1 MNETTKTDAAAEQAM
16 AQHADDAQP
25 GKKNTRKRLLALLSL
40 TTALAAAGY
49 GVYYY
54 KVGRFHEETDDAYVN
69 GNLVQLTP
77 QVTGTVVSVNADD
90 TQIVKA
96 GEPVVV
102 LDAADAR
109 IALGNAEAALGQTV
123 RQISA
128 LYVNNN
134 VLAATVQQRQAD
146 LARAR
151 DDLRRRTEVTETGAV
166 AAEDVAH
173 ARDTVKTAEAALETA
188 RQQLASNHAL
198 TDQATVADHPS
209 VLAAGAKVRDAY
221 LSNARNTLPA
231 PVTGYVAR
239 RSVQVGQRVAPGNPL
254 MAIVPLDGVWVD
266 ANFKEVQ
273 LKHIRMGQPVELHAD
288 LYGSNVT
295 YHGKVVGF
303 SAGTGSAFSALPAQN
318 ATGNWIKVVQRLPV
332 RIQLDPAELEAH
344 PLQIG
349 LSMVVDVQTR
359 SEDGSRLASGSGS
372 GSGAPYRTTY
382 RTDVFQRYGE
392 EADHEIALIVARNL
406 NVNGSGGEE
415 RVAAQQVTKV
425 RPQPGTQRDAKSA
438 GNLSAH
444 RAGQPA
450 SEATGT

>member
-1 MNETTKTDAAAEQAM
+1 MNDTNTTDSAQTRTEAPAATAATAATPSSLPSQ
-16 AQHADDAQP
+16 
-25 GKKNTRKRLLALLSL
+25 KNTRKRLLVLLGLVS
-40 TTALAAAGY
+40 ALAAAGY
-49 GVYYY
+49 GTYYY
-54 KVGRFHEETDDAYVN
+54 TVGRFHEETDDAYVN

-77 QVTGTVVSVNADD
+77 QVSGTVVAVNADD

-96 GEPVVV
+96 GEPVVT
-102 LDAADAR
+102 LDPADAR
-109 IALGNAEAALGQTV
+109 IALTNAEAALGQTV
-123 RQISA
+123 RQVSA
-128 LYVNNN
+128 LYVNNS

-151 DDLRRRTEVTETGAV
+151 DDLRRRTQVAETGAV

-173 ARDTVKTAEAALETA
+173 ARDAVTSAEAALETA
-188 RQQLASNHAL
+188 RQQLASNHTL

-209 VLAAGAKVRDAY
+209 VLAAAAKVRDAY
-221 LSNARNTLPA
+221 LANARNTLPA

-273 LKHIRMGQPVELHAD
+273 LKQIRIGQPVELHAD
-288 LYGSNVT
+288 LYGGGVT

-332 RIQLDPAELEAH
+332 RIQLDPAELREH

-349 LSMVVDVQTR
+349 LSMQVDVLARQTNGAGLD
-359 SEDGSRLASGSGS
+359 DGNGNGNSNAS
-372 GSGAPYRTTY
+372 ATPYRTTY
-382 RTDVFQRYGE
+382 RTDVFQGYGE
-392 EADHEIALIVARNL
+392 EADREIARIIAQNRSTPASPNQVA
-406 NVNGSGGEE
+406 
-415 RVAAQQVTKV
+415 
-425 RPQPGTQRDAKSA
+425 QRGADKSA
-438 GNLSAH
+438 AP
-444 RAGQPA
+444 RAGA
-450 SEATGT
+450 